1 MVTVVV
7 WMGYFWV
14 VRSKVEQ
21 ERREEVTRGMLVM
34 NDEPSRIKSIN
45 VSIYNNMQIEMEKE
59 RTSITFQPPV
69 SSLSS
74 SSSERV
80 TTAA

>member
-1 MVTVVV
+1 MITVVV
-7 WMGYFWV
+7 WMGYFWM

-34 NDEPSRIKSIN
+34 NDEPSRIHSIN

-69 SSLSS
+69 NSLSS

>member
-21 ERREEVTRGMLVM
+21 ERREEVARGRLVM
-34 NDEPSRIKSIN
+34 NDEPSRD
-45 VSIYNNMQIEMEKE
+45 
-59 RTSITFQPPV
+59 
-69 SSLSS
+69 
-74 SSSERV
+74 
-80 TTAA
+80 